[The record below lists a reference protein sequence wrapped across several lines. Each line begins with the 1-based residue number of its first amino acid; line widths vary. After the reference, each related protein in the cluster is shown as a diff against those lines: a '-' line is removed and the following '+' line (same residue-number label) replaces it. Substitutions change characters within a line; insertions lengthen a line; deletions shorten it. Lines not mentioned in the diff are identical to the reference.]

1 MDFFNLL
8 VAPTAPG
15 PSKYESPCQNLLA
28 CKLWAHLVPG
38 EPSFWYFYVGGPGVS
53 PEVWTFSG
61 STLKRLKWFFEAAFE
76 PRDYQ
81 NIDLHVAEHHLD
93 RLLYGFVHYE
103 SRFCHFTE
111 TCGSYPAHDFYNFH
125 NVCKD
130 RVVYPY
136 FMPILILS
144 VVFGS
149 LRHLLVII
157 SPYSMSTV
165 IYSHYINLS
174 IFGPVQKVINLMF
187 H

>member
-1 MDFFNLL
+1 M
-8 VAPTAPG
+8 
-15 PSKYESPCQNLLA
+15 
-28 CKLWAHLVPG
+28 
-38 EPSFWYFYVGGPGVS
+38 
-53 PEVWTFSG
+53 
-61 STLKRLKWFFEAAFE
+61 
-76 PRDYQ
+76 
-81 NIDLHVAEHHLD
+81 D

-103 SRFCHFTE
+103 SRFFHFTE
-111 TCGSYPAHDFYNFH
+111 TCGSYPAHDVFNFH
-125 NVCKD
+125 DVCKD

-149 LRHLLVII
+149 LGHLLVII

-174 IFGPVQKVINLMF
+174 IFGPVKKVLNLMF

>member
-1 MDFFNLL
+1 M
-8 VAPTAPG
+8 
-15 PSKYESPCQNLLA
+15 
-28 CKLWAHLVPG
+28 
-38 EPSFWYFYVGGPGVS
+38 
-53 PEVWTFSG
+53 
-61 STLKRLKWFFEAAFE
+61 
-76 PRDYQ
+76 
-81 NIDLHVAEHHLD
+81 D

-111 TCGSYPAHDFYNFH
+111 TCGSYPAHDVYNFH
-125 NVCKD
+125 DVCKD

-165 IYSHYINLS
+165 IYFHYINLS
-174 IFGPVQKVINLMF
+174 IFRVIVKVKNLGLGVGTKGKPPTAMNNQIKRVNY
-187 H
+187 HSHSARCARAMAISRMPTDTGK

>member
-1 MDFFNLL
+1 M
-8 VAPTAPG
+8 APTALG
-15 PSKYESPCQNLLA
+15 PSKSFSPCRKKPA

-174 IFGPVQKVINLMF
+174 IFGPVKKVINLACG
-187 H
+187 

>member
-1 MDFFNLL
+1 MGPGTIKIFF
-8 VAPTAPG
+8 AM
-15 PSKYESPCQNLLA
+15 SKKTRMQIMS
-28 CKLWAHLVPG
+28 
-38 EPSFWYFYVGGPGVS
+38 SFGSGRAQFLIFLRRGSGGVS

-81 NIDLHVAEHHLD
+81 NIDLHVMEHHLD

-111 TCGSYPAHDFYNFH
+111 TCGSYPAHDVFNFH
-125 NVCKD
+125 DVCKD

-165 IYSHYINLS
+165 MYFHYKI
-174 IFGPVQKVINLMF
+174 VKVKK
-187 H
+187 

>member
-1 MDFFNLL
+1 M
-8 VAPTAPG
+8 
-15 PSKYESPCQNLLA
+15 
-28 CKLWAHLVPG
+28 
-38 EPSFWYFYVGGPGVS
+38 
-53 PEVWTFSG
+53 
-61 STLKRLKWFFEAAFE
+61 
-76 PRDYQ
+76 
-81 NIDLHVAEHHLD
+81 EHHLD

-111 TCGSYPAHDFYNFH
+111 TCGSYPAHDVFNFH
-125 NVCKD
+125 DVCKD

-157 SPYSMSTV
+157 SPYNMSTV

-174 IFGPVQKVINLMF
+174 IFGPVKKVINLACG
-187 H
+187 

>member
-1 MDFFNLL
+1 M
-8 VAPTAPG
+8 
-15 PSKYESPCQNLLA
+15 
-28 CKLWAHLVPG
+28 
-38 EPSFWYFYVGGPGVS
+38 
-53 PEVWTFSG
+53 
-61 STLKRLKWFFEAAFE
+61 
-76 PRDYQ
+76 
-81 NIDLHVAEHHLD
+81 D

-111 TCGSYPAHDFYNFH
+111 TCGSYPAHDVFNFH
-125 NVCKD
+125 DVCKD

-174 IFGPVQKVINLMF
+174 IFGPVKKVINLVCWSRTKRKLPYVWDGLGGTMF
-187 H
+187 LLFPPYLLFLTVCKHYIYVVGHSY

>member
-1 MDFFNLL
+1 MSKNPRMQIMSSGGSGRAQFLIFLCRGVTRSVNIFRVNIKTLKMIFWSCFWASGL
-8 VAPTAPG
+8 
-15 PSKYESPCQNLLA
+15 SKYWSSCRGA
-28 CKLWAHLVPG
+28 
-38 EPSFWYFYVGGPGVS
+38 SF
-53 PEVWTFSG
+53 
-61 STLKRLKWFFEAAFE
+61 
-76 PRDYQ
+76 D
-81 NIDLHVAEHHLD
+81 
-93 RLLYGFVHYE
+93 GFVHYE

-111 TCGSYPAHDFYNFH
+111 TCGSYPAHDVFNFH
-125 NVCKD
+125 DVCKD

-174 IFGPVQKVINLMF
+174 IFGPVKKVINLMF

>member
-1 MDFFNLL
+1 MGPGTIKIFF
-8 VAPTAPG
+8 AM
-15 PSKYESPCQNLLA
+15 SKNPRMQIMSSGG
-28 CKLWAHLVPG
+28 PG
-38 EPSFWYFYVGGPGVS
+38 EPSFWYFCVGVS

-81 NIDLHVAEHHLD
+81 NIDLHVMEHHLD

-111 TCGSYPAHDFYNFH
+111 TCGSYPAHDVFNFH
-125 NVCKD
+125 DVCKD

-165 IYSHYINLS
+165 IYFLYKFVDLSSHRKSWKPGSLGRN
-174 IFGPVQKVINLMF
+174 NR
-187 H
+187 

>member
-1 MDFFNLL
+1 M
-8 VAPTAPG
+8 
-15 PSKYESPCQNLLA
+15 
-28 CKLWAHLVPG
+28 
-38 EPSFWYFYVGGPGVS
+38 
-53 PEVWTFSG
+53 
-61 STLKRLKWFFEAAFE
+61 
-76 PRDYQ
+76 
-81 NIDLHVAEHHLD
+81 EHHLD
-93 RLLYGFVHYE
+93 WLLYGFVHYE

-174 IFGPVQKVINLMF
+174 IFGPVKKVINLVCWSRTKRKLPNGRHCWISIFGDPPVQSKMAALLL
-187 H
+187 

>member
-1 MDFFNLL
+1 M
-8 VAPTAPG
+8 
-15 PSKYESPCQNLLA
+15 Y
-28 CKLWAHLVPG
+28 
-38 EPSFWYFYVGGPGVS
+38 
-53 PEVWTFSG
+53 
-61 STLKRLKWFFEAAFE
+61 
-76 PRDYQ
+76 
-81 NIDLHVAEHHLD
+81 

-174 IFGPVQKVINLMF
+174 IFRVIVKVKNLGLGVGTKGKPPHLLLVRSTLKIQLISEISFFIFGLSFMYLSMLITSSSLILNF
-187 H
+187 FIISPITQLT

>member
-1 MDFFNLL
+1 M
-8 VAPTAPG
+8 
-15 PSKYESPCQNLLA
+15 
-28 CKLWAHLVPG
+28 
-38 EPSFWYFYVGGPGVS
+38 
-53 PEVWTFSG
+53 
-61 STLKRLKWFFEAAFE
+61 
-76 PRDYQ
+76 
-81 NIDLHVAEHHLD
+81 EHHLD

-111 TCGSYPAHDFYNFH
+111 TCGSYPAHDVFNFH
-125 NVCKD
+125 DVCKD

-165 IYSHYINLS
+165 IYFHYKIVKVKNLGLGVGTKGKPPYGTWPFVLCLKTRDPTQYTS
-174 IFGPVQKVINLMF
+174 
-187 H
+187 

>member
-1 MDFFNLL
+1 MNRHVKISLHANYELIWFR
-8 VAPTAPG
+8 
-15 PSKYESPCQNLLA
+15 ESP
-28 CKLWAHLVPG
+28 V
-38 EPSFWYFYVGGPGVS
+38 FWYFYVGGPGVS

-81 NIDLHVAEHHLD
+81 NIDLHVMEHHLD
-93 RLLYGFVHYE
+93 WLLYGFVHHE

-111 TCGSYPAHDFYNFH
+111 TCGSYPAHDVFNFH
-125 NVCKD
+125 DVCKD

-165 IYSHYINLS
+165 IYFHYKI
-174 IFGPVQKVINLMF
+174 VKVKK
-187 H
+187 

>member
-1 MDFFNLL
+1 M
-8 VAPTAPG
+8 
-15 PSKYESPCQNLLA
+15 
-28 CKLWAHLVPG
+28 
-38 EPSFWYFYVGGPGVS
+38 
-53 PEVWTFSG
+53 
-61 STLKRLKWFFEAAFE
+61 
-76 PRDYQ
+76 
-81 NIDLHVAEHHLD
+81 EHHLD
-93 RLLYGFVHYE
+93 QFLYGLVHYE

-111 TCGSYPAHDFYNFH
+111 TCGSYLAHDVFNFH
-125 NVCKD
+125 DVYKD

-174 IFGPVQKVINLMF
+174 IFGPVEKVINLACG
-187 H
+187 

>member
-1 MDFFNLL
+1 M
-8 VAPTAPG
+8 
-15 PSKYESPCQNLLA
+15 SKTPRMQIMS
-28 CKLWAHLVPG
+28 
-38 EPSFWYFYVGGPGVS
+38 SFGSGRAQFLIFLGRGSGGVS

-61 STLKRLKWFFEAAFE
+61 STLKRLKWFFEAASE

-81 NIDLHVAEHHLD
+81 NIDLHVMEHHLD

-111 TCGSYPAHDFYNFH
+111 TCGSYPAHDVFNFH
-125 NVCKD
+125 DVCKD

-165 IYSHYINLS
+165 IYFHYKI
-174 IFGPVQKVINLMF
+174 VKVKK
-187 H
+187 

>member
-1 MDFFNLL
+1 M
-8 VAPTAPG
+8 
-15 PSKYESPCQNLLA
+15 
-28 CKLWAHLVPG
+28 
-38 EPSFWYFYVGGPGVS
+38 
-53 PEVWTFSG
+53 
-61 STLKRLKWFFEAAFE
+61 
-76 PRDYQ
+76 
-81 NIDLHVAEHHLD
+81 EHHLD
-93 RLLYGFVHYE
+93 WLLYGFVHYE

-174 IFGPVQKVINLMF
+174 IFGPVKKVINLVCQLRTKRKLPHVALATIFLQALPSNAHF
-187 H
+187 HYQIHMAVYLLFRPRDPGF

>member
-1 MDFFNLL
+1 MGFLNLL

-15 PSKYESPCQNLLA
+15 LSKYESPCQNLLA

-38 EPSFWYFYVGGPGVS
+38 EPSFWYCYVGGPGVS

-61 STLKRLKWFFEAAFE
+61 STLKRLKWFFEAAFG

-81 NIDLHVAEHHLD
+81 NIDLHVTEHHLD
-93 RLLYGFVHYE
+93 WLLYGFVHYE
-103 SRFCHFTE
+103 SRFCYFTE
-111 TCGSYPAHDFYNFH
+111 TCGSYSAHDVFNFH
-125 NVCKD
+125 DVCKD

-157 SPYSMSTV
+157 SPCSMSTV
-165 IYSHYINLS
+165 IDSHYINLS
-174 IFGPVQKVINLMF
+174 IFGPVKKL
-187 H
+187 